1 MATPL
6 EISKVFNTRQLS
18 HYKILRAVEAGDLAL
33 IRVKDEPS
41 VYNNYSRAIHT
52 YLIKLNGIVSK
63 EKEHN
68 DVYKFDVY
76 NDGCVRSNLT
86 LEKWQIRSIY
96 PIVVTYEA
104 YQKAKK
110 AYDKKIA
117 LEEKR
122 KAEYEEQCRRD
133 VEQQHAFEESMRKH
147 EEEECQAR
155 IQSEKER
162 RDEPMMITVG
172 MWEDLMKR
180 LSELENAVSDMENIT
195 RGLCYNCYGPGE
207 EE

>member
-1 MATPL
+1 MVTPQ
-6 EISKVFNTRQLS
+6 EIRKVFTTRQLS
-18 HYKILRAVEAGDLAL
+18 YYKVSRNVMAGDLAV
-33 IRVKDEPS
+33 IRLKDEPNS
-41 VYNNYSRAIHT
+41 YNNYSTAIHT
-52 YLIKLNGIVSK
+52 ELVWINNIVVNK
-63 EKEHN
+63 KYDHLTKYTMT
-68 DVYKFDVY
+68 VFK
-76 NDGCVRSNLT
+76 DGSVTECA
-86 LEKWQIRSIY
+86 LEEWQILSIY

-133 VEQQHAFEESMRKH
+133 VEQQHAFEESIRKH

-155 IQSEKER
+155 IQAEKER